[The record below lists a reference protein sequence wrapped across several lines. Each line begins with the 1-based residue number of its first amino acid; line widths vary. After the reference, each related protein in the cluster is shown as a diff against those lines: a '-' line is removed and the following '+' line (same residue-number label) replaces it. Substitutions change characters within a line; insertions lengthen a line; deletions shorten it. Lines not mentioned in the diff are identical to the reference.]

1 MARKPRGKLAQRNDR
16 QHNPDRA
23 DDQRNAFQRDRDRLL
38 YSSALRRLAG
48 VTQVVHAAE
57 GSIFHNRLTHSLKV
71 AQIGRRLAE
80 YLIQCQP
87 ESVEAIGGIDPD
99 VVETAALAH
108 DLGHP
113 PFGHIAEAELDK
125 QLRNRKILDG
135 YEGNAQSFRIVTK
148 VATRQSDHKGLNLTR
163 ASLNAILKYP
173 WGRETR
179 DNGSKK
185 FKKWGYY
192 YSEKDDFNFAR
203 TLQTSEDERQSAEAT
218 LMDWADDI
226 TYSVHDVEDFY
237 RAGLIPLDQLLS
249 KTDERERFI
258 ETVLSRWKDEGD
270 PDKVSFSCDNA
281 SKIFDD
287 LNVLI
292 GSDLSVPFIGSL
304 RQQSALNYLSS
315 TLIRRYILGEESQ
328 EKSAITIISSQNES
342 SININLRLRLEVD
355 FLKELMRYYVFC
367 NPALVAQQYGQ
378 RQVIRELFRILFEAS
393 GLHSSDKDIIPR
405 PFRELLEE
413 SDNSERERAR
423 LVTDLIAS
431 MTEQQALLF
440 YQRLIGIS
448 SGSVRDLIIQ

>member
-1 MARKPRGKLAQRNDR
+1 
-16 QHNPDRA
+16 
-23 DDQRNAFQRDRDRLL
+23 
-38 YSSALRRLAG
+38 
-48 VTQVVHAAE
+48 
-57 GSIFHNRLTHSLKV
+57 V

-80 YLIQCQP
+80 YLIQYQP
-87 ESVEAIGGIDPD
+87 KGVKAIGGIEAD

-125 QLRNRKILDG
+125 QLREQTIADG

-148 VATRQSDHKGLNLTR
+148 VAIRQTDHKGLNLTR

-173 WGRETR
+173 WARESR
-179 DNGSKK
+179 DEGSKK

-192 YSEKDDFNFAR
+192 YSEGDDFNFAR
-203 TLQTSEDERQSAEAT
+203 ALQTSRDERQSAEAT

-258 ETVLSRWKDEGD
+258 EAVLGRWQEDGD
-270 PDKVSFSCDNA
+270 SDKVNFSHSDA
-281 SKIFDD
+281 SKLFDD
-287 LNVLI
+287 LNVLVGTDL
-292 GSDLSVPFIGSL
+292 GSPFTGAG

-315 TLIRRYILGEESQ
+315 TLIRRYILGEGSQ
-328 EKSAITIISSQNES
+328 DKNSVMINKLQNEPFIKIDS
-342 SININLRLRLEVD
+342 RLRLEVD
-355 FLKELMRYYVFC
+355 FLKELMRHYVFC

-378 RQVIRELFRILFEAS
+378 RKVIRELFCILFDAS
-393 GLHSSDKDIIPR
+393 EPHSSDKNIIPY
-405 PFRELLEE
+405 PFKELLEE
-413 SDNSERERAR
+413 SDQSERERAR

-440 YQRLIGIS
+440 YQRLTGIS